1 MKSTCLAAGFATVVS
16 VFPCAVGAQG
26 AAEGYPARPVRVI
39 VAQTAGGNADAQAR
53 LFATRLSDR
62 LGKQFIVDNRPGR
75 YVAWLI
81 AKKSSADGYTL
92 LAVLPDLTYA
102 PALDRHLPVD
112 PVRDFA
118 PISLMTQTP
127 YLLVVSPSLPVT
139 SVRDLVAFAKSN
151 PGKLNFGGGIT
162 GAGTHLMSA
171 LLFSLTG
178 IEATYVPYKGAAQS
192 LIDIT
197 SGQIDAGFGTAT
209 AALLVKSGKL
219 RALGISTAAR
229 SRLFP
234 DLPTIAEQGVPGF
247 DARAFHGW
255 AAPAGTPVEVIRKL
269 SAELIQAARNPEIVA
284 AVRNSNS
291 EVVGTTPEE
300 FAKFVAAE
308 IPRWHRVVR
317 QSGIKVD

>member
-1 MKSTCLAAGFATVVS
+1 VAVLPGVVAAR
-16 VFPCAVGAQG
+16 G
-26 AAEGYPARPVRVI
+26 AADGYPARPVRVI

-53 LFATRLSDR
+53 LFATRLSDT

-81 AKKSSADGYTL
+81 AKRSAADGHTL

-102 PALDRHLPVD
+102 PALDRDLPVD

-127 YLLVVSPSLPVT
+127 YLLVVNPSLPAA
-139 SVRDLVAFAKSN
+139 SVKALVAFAKSN
-151 PGKLNFGGGIT
+151 PRKLNFGGGIT

-171 LLFSLTG
+171 LLFSLAG
-178 IEATYVPYKGAAQS
+178 IEATYIPYKGAAQS
-192 LIDIT
+192 LIDIVG
-197 SGQIDAGFGTAT
+197 GQIDAGFGTAT

-219 RALGISTAAR
+219 RALGISTATR
-229 SRLFP
+229 SPLFP
-234 DLPTIAEQGVPGF
+234 DLPTIAEQGIPGF

-255 AAPAGTPVEVIRKL
+255 AAPAGTPIEVIRKL
-269 SAELIQAARNPEIVA
+269 SVELVNAARSAEIVA

-291 EVVGTTPEE
+291 EVVGSTPEQ
-300 FAKFVAAE
+300 FARFMATE
-308 IPRWHRVVR
+308 IPRWRGVVQ
-317 QSGIKVD
+317 QSGINVE